1 MVVPNGWAVKPL
13 LECCDLLQGLTY
25 SPNNIQPY
33 GLLVL
38 RSSNIQDGRLAFD
51 DCVYVNCNVDENKYV
66 KPNDI
71 LICVRNG
78 SSALIGKSCVIDKA
92 YNATF
97 GAFMSVLRGDT
108 TGYLAHMFACDVVQ
122 QQIRNRSSATINQI
136 TKRDFEDIKIP
147 IPCDEKE
154 QRAIAAAL
162 SDVDAYITALENLIA
177 KKRNIKK
184 GTMQELLTGK
194 RRLPGFSGEW
204 ENLNLAANSTIK
216 ARIGWQGLTTEE
228 YLDEGYAYL
237 ITGTDFDNGRIAW
250 DGCHYVE
257 KGRYDQDPNIQVD
270 NGDVLITK
278 DGTIGKVA
286 IVKALSKKAT
296 LNSGVFVVR
305 PKGNAYDSVY
315 IYYVLLSEIFADF
328 LAKLAAGST
337 INHLYQKDLVKFEF
351 MIPPTKEEQTA
362 IAEILSDMDA
372 EIDALTAKLNKAKY
386 IKQGM
391 MSELLTGRIRLV
403 EQEASAEP
411 VAAPKVVELPKQEAK
426 GHNQQFDDAVMIAGI
441 VNALYSDK
449 YPLGRKKV
457 QKCLYL
463 LRRHQDE
470 STDAFKKK
478 AAGPYADEVRYK
490 GGEPIARSANYIVT
504 TTAKDKGTTFAR
516 GKNISQALGYIES
529 WGKQDDIKWV
539 ADKLKFKKVE
549 ELELLATVDMAICDL
564 EEAGT
569 PVSVAAI
576 KHLIATNAEWKVKLK
591 RQIFSDANIARAIRE
606 LQTLLQGGN

>member
-1 MVVPNGWAVKPL
+1 
-13 LECCDLLQGLTY
+13 
-25 SPNNIQPY
+25 
-33 GLLVL
+33 
-38 RSSNIQDGRLAFD
+38 
-51 DCVYVNCNVDENKYV
+51 
-66 KPNDI
+66 
-71 LICVRNG
+71 
-78 SSALIGKSCVIDKA
+78 
-92 YNATF
+92 
-97 GAFMSVLRGDT
+97 MSVLRGDT

-154 QRAIAAAL
+154 QRTIAAAL

-337 INHLYQKDLVKFEF
+337 INHL
-351 MIPPTKEEQTA
+351 
-362 IAEILSDMDA
+362 
-372 EIDALTAKLNKAKY
+372 
-386 IKQGM
+386 
-391 MSELLTGRIRLV
+391 
-403 EQEASAEP
+403 
-411 VAAPKVVELPKQEAK
+411 
-426 GHNQQFDDAVMIAGI
+426 
-441 VNALYSDK
+441 
-449 YPLGRKKV
+449 
-457 QKCLYL
+457 
-463 LRRHQDE
+463 
-470 STDAFKKK
+470 
-478 AAGPYADEVRYK
+478 
-490 GGEPIARSANYIVT
+490 
-504 TTAKDKGTTFAR
+504 
-516 GKNISQALGYIES
+516 
-529 WGKQDDIKWV
+529 
-539 ADKLKFKKVE
+539 
-549 ELELLATVDMAICDL
+549 
-564 EEAGT
+564 
-569 PVSVAAI
+569 
-576 KHLIATNAEWKVKLK
+576 
-591 RQIFSDANIARAIRE
+591 
-606 LQTLLQGGN
+606 